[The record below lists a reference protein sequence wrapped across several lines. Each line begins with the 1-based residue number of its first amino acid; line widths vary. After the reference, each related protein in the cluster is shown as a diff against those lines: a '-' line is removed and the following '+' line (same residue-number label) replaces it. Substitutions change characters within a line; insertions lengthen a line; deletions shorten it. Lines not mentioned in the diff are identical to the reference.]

1 MPQSRKRKG
10 HPYKKPADIPAKQRV
25 KGRTI
30 WSLLLAAF
38 GVIIALFATDL
49 NYAVMIIG
57 AIIGATVGYY
67 IGKKM
72 EQEMAEK

>member
-30 WSLLLAAF
+30 WALLLAAF
-38 GVIIALFATDL
+38 GLIIGFFATDL
-49 NYAVMIIG
+49 NYTVMIIG
-57 AIIGATVGYY
+57 AMAGATIGYF

-72 EQEMAEK
+72 EQEMAGK